1 MSARLNPRLG
11 WALLGVMAL
20 TGFVALQPAPDDELA
35 VDGANRAGRAAA
47 TQAQEGRAATD
58 RPTGQAQPAA
68 ARAQPASR
76 GASTPSPQQAREL
89 AGWAMAWQARA
100 SEPWSATRPEAR
112 WSWASQQPP
121 PPPPPPVQE
130 AAEPMAPSFPYA
142 WVGRYVDD
150 APRAVIAGPNRTW
163 VLRQGDVIDGQ
174 WRLGAV
180 AERQLTVTYLP
191 LNQDQTV
198 ALK

>member
-11 WALLGVMAL
+11 WVLLAVLALA
-20 TGFVALQPAPDDELA
+20 GFLALQPAPDDDLSVA
-35 VDGANRAGRAAA
+35 R
-47 TQAQEGRAATD
+47 TD
-58 RPTGQAQPAA
+58 RPERSAPGQVPSQVRQERNALPTGQ
-68 ARAQPASR
+68 RAQPASR
-76 GASTPSPQQAREL
+76 SASMPTPQQAREL
-89 AGWAMAWQARA
+89 TLWAAAWQRRSA
-100 SEPWSATRPEAR
+100 EPWPAAPADAR

-130 AAEPMAPSFPYA
+130 AAAPMAPAFPYA

-150 APRAVIAGPNRTW
+150 TPRAVIAGPNRTW
-163 VLRQGDVIDGQ
+163 VLRQGDEIEGQ
-174 WRLGAV
+174 WRVGAV

>member
-1 MSARLNPRLG
+1 MNTRLNPRLG
-11 WALLGVMAL
+11 WVLLAVLALAGL
-20 TGFVALQPAPDDELA
+20 VALQPAPDDDLSVARTDRGE
-35 VDGANRAGRAAA
+35 RAASG
-47 TQAQEGRAATD
+47 QMPQQLRQER
-58 RPTGQAQPAA
+58 TGLPEPQ
-68 ARAQPASR
+68 RAQPATRS
-76 GASTPSPQQAREL
+76 ASMPTPQQARDL
-89 AGWAMAWQARA
+89 ALWAAAWQRR
-100 SEPWSATRPEAR
+100 STEPWPAAPADAR

-130 AAEPMAPSFPYA
+130 AAAPMAPAFPYV

-163 VLRQGDVIDGQ
+163 VLRQGDKIEGQ
-174 WRLGAV
+174 WRVGAV